1 MDDNIKLEQST
12 DNNKNISI
20 YIHIP
25 FCVRKCNYCDFL
37 SFPAAIDIQ
46 TRYLE
51 ALIMEIERGAAW
63 LQDKGY
69 APYVNS
75 IFLGGGTPS
84 SVDPK
89 WIVKIFDAVRR
100 NYDVAADAEITMEMN
115 PGTATPESL
124 SVYKKVGI
132 NRLSIGCQSLNDDE
146 LKELG
151 RIHDAKTFYE
161 TFSAAREAGF
171 DNINVD
177 LMSALPRQS
186 VKSYTDTL
194 KGIIELRPEHISAYS
209 LIIEEGTPFY
219 DKYKDVIDRD
229 LYDIEDELVKEGV
242 VLKNPCEDDKEA
254 AEKEIGKVRL
264 VKPLPT
270 EEEERKMY
278 EETIDILTQ
287 NGYHRYEVSNYAR
300 DDGDYECY
308 HNKAYWKRADYLGF
322 GIGAAGMVDDER
334 FTNTDDINIYCK
346 YWEGI
351 DICYPPSDD
360 TDNTDNTDTDNDD
373 TDNTDT
379 DNTDAAEIKI
389 SSKYSTRPLLE
400 HDKLSIKACMEET
413 MFLGLRMDEGVS
425 VSDFERKFG
434 SSIQS
439 VYGNTI
445 DKLDREALVVIEN
458 GYIKLTEKGLEVS
471 NAVLSEFL
479 LDD

>member
-1 MDDNIKLEQST
+1 MDANIKNDLNT

-37 SFPAAIDIQ
+37 SFPAVIDVQ

-51 ALIMEIERGAAW
+51 ALIKEIERGAAW

-69 APYVNS
+69 AAYVKS

-89 WIVKIFDAVRR
+89 WIIKILDAVRR

-115 PGTATPESL
+115 PGTATPESF
-124 SVYKKVGI
+124 SVYKKAGI

-177 LMSALPRQS
+177 LMSALPGQS
-186 VKSYTDTL
+186 VRSYTDTL

-219 DKYKDVIDRD
+219 DKYKDVIDRYR
-229 LYDIEDELVKEGV
+229 YDIEDELVKEGV
-242 VLKNPCEDDKEA
+242 VLKNPCEDDTEA
-254 AEKEIGKVRL
+254 AEKVIGKVCL

-278 EETIDILTQ
+278 EETIDILTK

-334 FTNTDDINIYCK
+334 FTNTDDINNYCK

-351 DICYPPSDD
+351 DISYPPSEDADKTGTSIAD
-360 TDNTDNTDTDNDD
+360 TDNTDVAD
-373 TDNTDT
+373 
-379 DNTDAAEIKI
+379 
-389 SSKYSTRPLLE
+389 SKMSYKYTKRPLLE

>member
-1 MDDNIKLEQST
+1 MDANIKNDLNT

-37 SFPAAIDIQ
+37 SFPAAIDVQ

-51 ALIMEIERGAAW
+51 ALIKEIERGAAW

-69 APYVNS
+69 APYIKS

-89 WIVKIFDAVRR
+89 WIVKILNTVRR
-100 NYDVAADAEITMEMN
+100 NYDVAVDAEITMEMN
-115 PGTATPESL
+115 PGTATPESF
-124 SVYKKVGI
+124 SVYKKAGI

-177 LMSALPRQS
+177 LMSALPGQS
-186 VKSYTDTL
+186 VRSYTDTL

-242 VLKNPCEDDKEA
+242 VLKNPCEDDTEA
-254 AEKEIGKVRL
+254 AEKVIGKVCL

-278 EETIDILTQ
+278 EETIDILTK

-334 FTNTDDINIYCK
+334 FTNTDDINTYCK
-346 YWEGI
+346 YLEGI
-351 DICYPPSDD
+351 DISYPPLEDTDNTDTDIND
-360 TDNTDNTDTDNDD
+360 TDNTDNTGVAD
-373 TDNTDT
+373 
-379 DNTDAAEIKI
+379 
-389 SSKYSTRPLLE
+389 SKMSYKYTKRPLLE

>member
-1 MDDNIKLEQST
+1 M
-12 DNNKNISI
+12 
-20 YIHIP
+20 
-25 FCVRKCNYCDFL
+25 NYQNL
-37 SFPAAIDIQ
+37 VTAIQ
-46 TRYLE
+46 E
-51 ALIMEIERGAAW
+51 AI
-63 LQDKGY
+63 
-69 APYVNS
+69 
-75 IFLGGGTPS
+75 
-84 SVDPK
+84 
-89 WIVKIFDAVRR
+89 
-100 NYDVAADAEITMEMN
+100 
-115 PGTATPESL
+115 
-124 SVYKKVGI
+124 
-132 NRLSIGCQSLNDDE
+132 
-146 LKELG
+146 
-151 RIHDAKTFYE
+151 
-161 TFSAAREAGF
+161 
-171 DNINVD
+171 
-177 LMSALPRQS
+177 
-186 VKSYTDTL
+186 
-194 KGIIELRPEHISAYS
+194 
-209 LIIEEGTPFY
+209 
-219 DKYKDVIDRD
+219 
-229 LYDIEDELVKEGV
+229 
-242 VLKNPCEDDKEA
+242 DKEA

-278 EETIDILTQ
+278 EETIDILTK

-334 FTNTDDINIYCK
+334 FTNTDDINTYCK

-351 DICYPPSDD
+351 DISYPPLE
-360 TDNTDNTDTDNDD
+360 D

-379 DNTDAAEIKI
+379 DINDTDNTGAAD
-389 SSKYSTRPLLE
+389 SKMSYKYTKRPLLE

>member
-1 MDDNIKLEQST
+1 MDDNIKHDLNT

-37 SFPAAIDIQ
+37 SFPAAIDVQ
-46 TRYLE
+46 TRYLK
-51 ALIMEIERGAAW
+51 ALIKEIERGAAW

-69 APYVNS
+69 APYVKS

-84 SVDPK
+84 SVNPK

-115 PGTATPESL
+115 PGTAAPESL
-124 SVYKKVGI
+124 SVYKKAGI

-177 LMSALPRQS
+177 LMSALPGQS
-186 VKSYTDTL
+186 VRSYTDTL

-254 AEKEIGKVRL
+254 AEKVIGKVCL

-278 EETIDILTQ
+278 EETIDILTK

-334 FTNTDDINIYCK
+334 FTNTDDINTYCK

-351 DICYPPSDD
+351 DISYPPLEDI
-360 TDNTDNTDTDNDD
+360 DNTG
-373 TDNTDT
+373 
-379 DNTDAAEIKI
+379 AAD
-389 SSKYSTRPLLE
+389 SKMSYKYTKRPLLE

>member
-25 FCVRKCNYCDFL
+25 FCVSKCNYCDFL
-37 SFPAAIDIQ
+37 SFPAAIDVQ
-46 TRYLE
+46 TRYLK
-51 ALIMEIERGAAW
+51 ALIKEIERGAAW

-69 APYVNS
+69 APYVKS

-89 WIVKIFDAVRR
+89 WIVKILDTVRR
-100 NYDVAADAEITMEMN
+100 NYDIAADAEITMEMN

-124 SVYKKVGI
+124 SVYKKAGI

-177 LMSALPRQS
+177 LMSALPGQS
-186 VKSYTDTL
+186 VRSYTDTL

-278 EETIDILTQ
+278 EETIDILTK

-334 FTNTDDINIYCK
+334 FTNTDDINTYCK

-360 TDNTDNTDTDNDD
+360 TDNTDTDNDD
-373 TDNTDT
+373 TDNTG
-379 DNTDAAEIKI
+379 AAD
-389 SSKYSTRPLLE
+389 SKMSYKYTKRPLLE

-458 GYIKLTEKGLEVS
+458 GYIKLTEKGLEIS

>member
-1 MDDNIKLEQST
+1 MDDNIKHDLNT

-37 SFPAAIDIQ
+37 SFPAAIDVQ

-51 ALIMEIERGAAW
+51 ALIKEIERGAAW

-69 APYVNS
+69 APYVKS

-89 WIVKIFDAVRR
+89 WIVKILDAVRR
-100 NYDVAADAEITMEMN
+100 NYNVAADAEITMEMN
-115 PGTATPESL
+115 PGTTTPESL
-124 SVYKKVGI
+124 SVYKKAGI

-177 LMSALPRQS
+177 LMSALPGQS
-186 VKSYTDTL
+186 VRSYTDTL

-229 LYDIEDELVKEGV
+229 RYDIEDELVKEGV
-242 VLKNPCEDDKEA
+242 VLKNPCEDDTEA

-278 EETIDILTQ
+278 EETIDILTK

-334 FTNTDDINIYCK
+334 FTNTDDINTYCK

-351 DICYPPSDD
+351 DISYPPLE
-360 TDNTDNTDTDNDD
+360 D

-379 DNTDAAEIKI
+379 DINDTDNTGVAD
-389 SSKYSTRPLLE
+389 SKMSYKYTKRPLLE

>member
-1 MDDNIKLEQST
+1 MDDNIKHDLNT
-12 DNNKNISI
+12 DNNKIISI

-25 FCVRKCNYCDFL
+25 FCVRKCKYCDFL
-37 SFPAAIDIQ
+37 SFPAAIDVQ

-51 ALIMEIERGAAW
+51 ALIKEIERGAAW

-69 APYVNS
+69 TPYVKS

-89 WIVKIFDAVRR
+89 WIVKILDTVRR
-100 NYDVAADAEITMEMN
+100 NYNVAADAEITMEMN

-124 SVYKKVGI
+124 SVYKKAGI

-177 LMSALPRQS
+177 LMSALPGQS
-186 VKSYTDTL
+186 VRSYTDTL

-242 VLKNPCEDDKEA
+242 VLKTPCEDDKEA
-254 AEKEIGKVRL
+254 AEKVIGKVCL

-278 EETIDILTQ
+278 EETIDILTK

-334 FTNTDDINIYCK
+334 FTNTDDINTYCK

-351 DICYPPSDD
+351 DICYPPLE
-360 TDNTDNTDTDNDD
+360 D

-379 DNTDAAEIKI
+379 DINDTDNTGAAD
-389 SSKYSTRPLLE
+389 SKMSYKYTKRPLLE

>member
-1 MDDNIKLEQST
+1 MDDNIKHDLNT

-37 SFPAAIDIQ
+37 SFTAAIDVQ

-51 ALIMEIERGAAW
+51 ALIKEIERGAAW

-69 APYVNS
+69 APYVKS

-89 WIVKIFDAVRR
+89 WIVKILDAVRR
-100 NYDVAADAEITMEMN
+100 NYNVAADAEITMEMN
-115 PGTATPESL
+115 PGTTTPESL
-124 SVYKKVGI
+124 SVYKKAGI

-177 LMSALPRQS
+177 LMSALPGQS
-186 VKSYTDTL
+186 VRSYTDTL

-229 LYDIEDELVKEGV
+229 RYDIEDELVKEGV
-242 VLKNPCEDDKEA
+242 VLKNPCEDDTEA
-254 AEKEIGKVRL
+254 AEKVIGKVCL

-278 EETIDILTQ
+278 EETIDILTLLYKV
-287 NGYHRYEVSNYAR
+287 N
-300 DDGDYECY
+300 
-308 HNKAYWKRADYLGF
+308 
-322 GIGAAGMVDDER
+322 ER
-334 FTNTDDINIYCK
+334 NL
-346 YWEGI
+346 
-351 DICYPPSDD
+351 P
-360 TDNTDNTDTDNDD
+360 
-373 TDNTDT
+373 
-379 DNTDAAEIKI
+379 
-389 SSKYSTRPLLE
+389 
-400 HDKLSIKACMEET
+400 
-413 MFLGLRMDEGVS
+413 
-425 VSDFERKFG
+425 
-434 SSIQS
+434 
-439 VYGNTI
+439 
-445 DKLDREALVVIEN
+445 
-458 GYIKLTEKGLEVS
+458 
-471 NAVLSEFL
+471 
-479 LDD
+479 